1 MKNEEI
7 VAKLRESLINIS
19 SRMVEPLVASKYEH
33 VFILDKDISNCNES
47 IKIEV
52 TTQSNKNI
60 PQAVIEA
67 ETKTTTPPKGYSKK
81 INIDVTPMT
90 ISLIDDASFSEVA
103 KYISDLAYNLSDV
116 INEYVNIEALAELE
130 SNILMVS
137 RGLFDYTVILPESNT
152 SIDYRVVQE
161 VSDDD
166 NLYEVWTRFNGMIMY
181 AKSAH
186 SISGAISTIKDIYP
200 KNISE
205 CWWRLDLISLMTKL
219 FNVKEP
225 KIIDNKTYVE
235 YIGEFSLPTNRKID
249 CNCWLKVTK
258 SNINEQS
265 KLYIE
270 SNTLTPYISIKV
282 ALDGFDNIVGYAYN
296 AMNKIAGIIRILDT
310 MKIDDG
316 MTLYQL
322 LARACKPSAHIEIT
336 CHNSNMVLISYYEN
350 GKYNNIWVSFPSHNR
365 PNITIG
371 DNYEISE
378 ACDSL
383 EEAVIKTITEA
394 RKDK

>member
-33 VFILDKDISNCNES
+33 VFILDKDISDCNES

-60 PQAVIEA
+60 PQAIIRT
-67 ETKTTTPPKGYSKK
+67 ETKTTTPPKGYSKE
-81 INIDVTPMT
+81 ISIDTTPMI
-90 ISLIDDASFSEVA
+90 ISLIDDASFSEVS

-116 INEYVNIEALAELE
+116 INEYANIDALAELE
-130 SNILMVS
+130 SNVLMVN
-137 RGLFDYTVILPESNT
+137 RGLFEYTIILPETNT
-152 SIDYRVVQE
+152 SITYN
-161 VSDDD
+161 VSESDEE
-166 NLYEVWTRFNGMIMY
+166 NLYEVCTRFNGIIMY

-186 SISGAISTIKDIYP
+186 SISGAVSVIKDIYP

-350 GKYNNIWVSFPSHNR
+350 GKHNNIWVSFPSHNR

-383 EEAVIKTITEA
+383 EEAVLKVITEA

>member
-33 VFILDKDISNCNES
+33 VFILDKDISDCNES

-60 PQAVIEA
+60 PQAVIKT
-67 ETKTTTPPKGYSKK
+67 ETKTTTPPKGYSKE
-81 INIDVTPMT
+81 ISIDTTPMI

-103 KYISDLAYNLSDV
+103 KYISDLSYNLSDV
-116 INEYVNIEALAELE
+116 INEYTNIEALAELE

-137 RGLFDYTVILPESNT
+137 RGLFEYTIILPETNT
-152 SIDYRVVQE
+152 SITYN
-161 VSDDD
+161 VSESDEE
-166 NLYEVWTRFNGMIMY
+166 NLYEVCTRFNGMIMY

-186 SISGAISTIKDIYP
+186 SISGAVSVIKDIYP

-371 DNYEISE
+371 NNYEISE

-383 EEAVIKTITEA
+383 EEAVIKVITEA

>member
-33 VFILDKDISNCNES
+33 VFIIDKDIPDCNDT

-52 TTQSNKNI
+52 TIHSNKNI
-60 PQAVIEA
+60 PQAVIET
-67 ETKTTTPPKGYSKK
+67 ETKTTKPPKGYSKE
-81 INIDVTPMT
+81 INIDVTPT
-90 ISLIDDASFSEVA
+90 VVSLIDDASFSDVS
-103 KYISDLAYNLSDV
+103 KYISDLAYNLCDV
-116 INEYVNIEALAELE
+116 INEYDSVTALAELE

-137 RGLFDYTVILPESNT
+137 RGLYDYTIILPETNASISYSIIET
-152 SIDYRVVQE
+152 SCDE
-161 VSDDD
+161 S
-166 NLYEVWTRFNGMIMY
+166 LYEVWTRYNGQVVY
-181 AKSAH
+181 TKSAH
-186 SISGAISTIKDIYP
+186 SMVGAISKIKDIYP

-258 SNINEQS
+258 SNINEKS

-350 GKYNNIWVSFPSHNR
+350 GKYNDIWVSFPSHNR

-371 DNYEISE
+371 NNYETSE

-383 EEAVIKTITEA
+383 EEAVIKVITEA

>member
-7 VAKLRESLINIS
+7 VAKLREALINIS

-33 VFILDKDISNCNES
+33 VFILDKDISDCNES

-52 TTQSNKNI
+52 SIQSNKSI
-60 PQAVIEA
+60 PQAIIEA
-67 ETKTTTPPKGYSKK
+67 ETKTTTPPKGYSKE
-81 INIDVTPMT
+81 ISIDTTPMI

-116 INEYVNIEALAELE
+116 INEYANIEALAELE

-137 RGLFDYTVILPESNT
+137 RGLFDYTIILPETNT
-152 SIDYRVVQE
+152 SIDYRVQE
-161 VSDDD
+161 LSDDD
-166 NLYEVWTRFNGMIMY
+166 NLYEVYTRFNGMIMY

-186 SISGAISTIKDIYP
+186 SISGAVSVIKDIYP

-350 GKYNNIWVSFPSHNR
+350 GKYNNIWVSFPNHNR

-371 DNYEISE
+371 DNYETSE

-383 EEAVIKTITEA
+383 EEAVIKVITEA

>member
-33 VFILDKDISNCNES
+33 VFILDKDIPDCNDT

-52 TTQSNKNI
+52 TIQSNKNI
-60 PQAVIEA
+60 PQAVIET
-67 ETKTTTPPKGYSKK
+67 ETKTTKPPKGYSKE
-81 INIDVTPMT
+81 INIDVTPT
-90 ISLIDDASFSEVA
+90 VVSLIDDASFSDVS
-103 KYISDLAYNLSDV
+103 KYISDLAYNLCDV
-116 INEYVNIEALAELE
+116 INEYDSVTALAELE

-137 RGLFDYTVILPESNT
+137 RGLYDYTIILPETNASIYYSIIET
-152 SIDYRVVQE
+152 SCDE
-161 VSDDD
+161 S
-166 NLYEVWTRFNGMIMY
+166 LYEVCTRFNGQSIY
-181 AKSAH
+181 AKSVH
-186 SISGAISTIKDIYP
+186 SIVGAVSAIKDIYP
-200 KNISE
+200 KDISE

-258 SNINEQS
+258 SNINEKS

-350 GKYNNIWVSFPSHNR
+350 GKYNDIWVSFPSHNR

-371 DNYEISE
+371 NNYETSE

-383 EEAVIKTITEA
+383 EEAVIKAITEA

>member
-33 VFILDKDISNCNES
+33 VFILDKDISDCNES

-52 TTQSNKNI
+52 TIQSNKNI
-60 PQAVIEA
+60 PQAAIRT
-67 ETKTTTPPKGYSKK
+67 ETKTTTPPKGYSKE
-81 INIDVTPMT
+81 ISIDTTPMI
-90 ISLIDDASFSEVA
+90 ISLIDDASFSEVS

-116 INEYVNIEALAELE
+116 INEYANIDALAELE
-130 SNILMVS
+130 SNVLMVS
-137 RGLFDYTVILPESNT
+137 RGLFEYTIILPETNT
-152 SIDYRVVQE
+152 SITYN
-161 VSDDD
+161 VSESDEE
-166 NLYEVWTRFNGMIMY
+166 NLYEVCTRFNGIIMY

-186 SISGAISTIKDIYP
+186 SISGAISVIKDICP
-200 KNISE
+200 KDISE

-322 LARACKPSAHIEIT
+322 LARSCKPSAHIEIA

-350 GKYNNIWVSFPSHNR
+350 GKYNNIWVSFPSHNK

-371 DNYEISE
+371 NNYEISE
-378 ACDSL
+378 SCDSL
-383 EEAVIKTITEA
+383 EEAVIKVITEA
-394 RKDK
+394 REAK

>member
-33 VFILDKDISNCNES
+33 VFILDKDIPDCNDTTKIVVS
-47 IKIEV
+47 IH
-52 TTQSNKNI
+52 SNKHI

-67 ETKTTTPPKGYSKK
+67 ETKTTTPPKGYSKE
-81 INIDVTPMT
+81 ITIDTTPMI

-116 INEYVNIEALAELE
+116 INEYTNIEALAELE

-137 RGLFDYTVILPESNT
+137 RGLFDYTIILPETNT
-152 SIDYRVVQE
+152 SIDYRVQE
-161 VSDDD
+161 LSEDE

-296 AMNKIAGIIRILDT
+296 TMNKIAGIIRILDT
-310 MKIDDG
+310 MKIDNG

-322 LARACKPSAHIEIT
+322 LARTSAPSAHIEIT

-371 DNYEISE
+371 NNYEISE

-383 EEAVIKTITEA
+383 EEAVLKVITEA

>member
-7 VAKLRESLINIS
+7 VAKLREALINIC
-19 SRMVEPLVASKYEH
+19 SRMVEPLVATKHEH
-33 VFILDKDISNCNES
+33 VFILDKDIPDCNDT

-60 PQAVIEA
+60 PQAIIRT
-67 ETKTTTPPKGYSKK
+67 ETKTTTPPKGYSKE
-81 INIDVTPMT
+81 ITIDTTPMI
-90 ISLIDDASFSEVA
+90 ISLIDDASFSEVS

-116 INEYVNIEALAELE
+116 INEYANIEALAELE
-130 SNILMVS
+130 SNILIVS
-137 RGLFDYTVILPESNT
+137 RGLFEYTIILPETNT
-152 SIDYRVVQE
+152 SITYN
-161 VSDDD
+161 VSESNEE
-166 NLYEVWTRFNGMIMY
+166 NLYEVCTRFNGIIMY

-186 SISGAISTIKDIYP
+186 SISGAISVIKDIYP

-205 CWWRLDLISLMTKL
+205 CWWRLDLISLMAKL

-225 KIIDNKTYVE
+225 KILDNKTYVE

-249 CNCWLKVTK
+249 CNCWLKVSK

-322 LARACKPSAHIEIT
+322 LARITPSAHIEIT
-336 CHNSNMVLISYYEN
+336 CHNSNMVLVSYYGN
-350 GKYNNIWVSFPSHNR
+350 GKHHDIWVSFPNHNS

-371 DNYEISE
+371 NNYETSE
-378 ACDSL
+378 SCDSL
-383 EEAVIKTITEA
+383 EEAVIKVITEA
-394 RKDK
+394 REAK

>member
-7 VAKLRESLINIS
+7 VVKLRESLINIS

-33 VFILDKDISNCNES
+33 VFILDKDISDCNES

-52 TTQSNKNI
+52 TTQSNKSI
-60 PQAVIEA
+60 PQAIIEA

-90 ISLIDDASFSEVA
+90 ISLIDDASFSEVS
-103 KYISDLAYNLSDV
+103 KYISDLSYNLSDV

-130 SNILMVS
+130 SSILMVS

-383 EEAVIKTITEA
+383 EEAVIKVITEA

>member
-7 VAKLRESLINIS
+7 VAKLREALINIS

-33 VFILDKDISNCNES
+33 VFILDKDISDCNES

-52 TTQSNKNI
+52 SVQSNKNI
-60 PQAVIEA
+60 PQAIIRT
-67 ETKTTTPPKGYSKK
+67 ETKTTTPPKGYSKE
-81 INIDVTPMT
+81 IAIDTTPMI

-116 INEYVNIEALAELE
+116 INEYANIEALAELE

-137 RGLFDYTVILPESNT
+137 RGLFDYTIILPETNT
-152 SIDYRVVQE
+152 SIDYRVQE
-161 VSDDD
+161 LSEDD

-186 SISGAISTIKDIYP
+186 SISGAVSVIKDIYP

-249 CNCWLKVTK
+249 CNCWLKVAK

-371 DNYEISE
+371 NNYEISE
-378 ACDSL
+378 SCDSL

>member
-7 VAKLRESLINIS
+7 VAKLREALINIC
-19 SRMVEPLVASKYEH
+19 SRMVEPLVATKHEH
-33 VFILDKDISNCNES
+33 VFILDKDISDCNES

-60 PQAVIEA
+60 PQAIIRT
-67 ETKTTTPPKGYSKK
+67 ETKTTTPPKGYSKE
-81 INIDVTPMT
+81 ITIDTTPMI
-90 ISLIDDASFSEVA
+90 ISLIDDASFSEVS

-116 INEYVNIEALAELE
+116 INEYANIDALAELE
-130 SNILMVS
+130 SNVLMVS
-137 RGLFDYTVILPESNT
+137 RGLFEYTIILPETNT
-152 SIDYRVVQE
+152 SITYN
-161 VSDDD
+161 VSESDEE

-186 SISGAISTIKDIYP
+186 SISGAISVIKDICP
-200 KNISE
+200 KDISE

-225 KIIDNKTYVE
+225 KIIDNKTYIE

-270 SNTLTPYISIKV
+270 STTLTPYISIKV

-322 LARACKPSAHIEIT
+322 LARTTPSAHIEIT
-336 CHNSNMVLISYYEN
+336 CHNSNMVLVSYYGN
-350 GKYNNIWVSFPSHNR
+350 GKHHDIWVSFPNHNT

-371 DNYEISE
+371 NNYEISE
-378 ACDSL
+378 SCDSL
-383 EEAVIKTITEA
+383 EEAVFKVITEA

>member
-33 VFILDKDISNCNES
+33 VFILDKDISDCNES

-52 TTQSNKNI
+52 TIQSNKNI
-60 PQAVIEA
+60 PQAVIKT
-67 ETKTTTPPKGYSKK
+67 ETKTTTPPKGYSKE
-81 INIDVTPMT
+81 INIDVTPT
-90 ISLIDDASFSEVA
+90 VVSLIDDASFSDVS
-103 KYISDLAYNLSDV
+103 KYISDLAYNLCDV
-116 INEYVNIEALAELE
+116 INEYDSVTALAELE

-137 RGLFDYTVILPESNT
+137 RGLYDYTIILPETNASISYSIIET
-152 SIDYRVVQE
+152 SCDE
-161 VSDDD
+161 S
-166 NLYEVWTRFNGMIMY
+166 LYEVCTRFNGQSIY
-181 AKSAH
+181 AKSVH
-186 SISGAISTIKDIYP
+186 SIVGAVSTIKDIYP
-200 KNISE
+200 KDISE

-225 KIIDNKTYVE
+225 KILDNKTYVE

-258 SNINEQS
+258 SNINEKS

-350 GKYNNIWVSFPSHNR
+350 GKYNDIWVSFPSHNR

-371 DNYEISE
+371 NNYETSE

-383 EEAVIKTITEA
+383 EEAVIKVITEA
-394 RKDK
+394 REDK

>member
-19 SRMVEPLVASKYEH
+19 SRMVEPLVATKYEH
-33 VFILDKDISNCNES
+33 VFILDKDISDCNES

-52 TTQSNKNI
+52 TIQSNKNI
-60 PQAVIEA
+60 PQAVIRP
-67 ETKTTTPPKGYSKK
+67 ETKTTTPPKGYSKE
-81 INIDVTPMT
+81 ISIDTTPMI

-116 INEYVNIEALAELE
+116 INEYANIEALAELE

-137 RGLFDYTVILPESNT
+137 RGLFEYTIILPETNT
-152 SIDYRVVQE
+152 SIIYN
-161 VSDDD
+161 VSESNEE
-166 NLYEVWTRFNGMIMY
+166 NLYEVCTRFNGIIMY

-186 SISGAISTIKDIYP
+186 SISGAISVIKDICP
-200 KNISE
+200 KDISE

-371 DNYEISE
+371 NNYETSE

-383 EEAVIKTITEA
+383 EEAVLKVITEA

>member
-33 VFILDKDISNCNES
+33 VFIIDKDIPDCNDT

-52 TTQSNKNI
+52 TIQSNKNI

-81 INIDVTPMT
+81 ININVTPMT
-90 ISLIDDASFSEVA
+90 ISLIDDASFSEIA

-116 INEYVNIEALAELE
+116 INEYANIEALAELE

-137 RGLFDYTVILPESNT
+137 RGLYDYTIILPETNASISYSIIET
-152 SIDYRVVQE
+152 SCDE
-161 VSDDD
+161 S
-166 NLYEVWTRFNGMIMY
+166 LYEVCTRFNGQSIY
-181 AKSAH
+181 AKSVH
-186 SISGAISTIKDIYP
+186 SIVGAVSAIKDIYP
-200 KNISE
+200 KDISE

-225 KIIDNKTYVE
+225 KILDNKTYVE

-258 SNINEQS
+258 SNINEKS

-350 GKYNNIWVSFPSHNR
+350 GKYNDIWVSFPSHNR

-371 DNYEISE
+371 NNYETSE

-383 EEAVIKTITEA
+383 EEAVIKAITEA

>member
-33 VFILDKDISNCNES
+33 VFILDKDISDCNES

-60 PQAVIEA
+60 PQAVIKT
-67 ETKTTTPPKGYSKK
+67 ETKTTTPPKGHSKE
-81 INIDVTPMT
+81 ITIDTTPMI

-116 INEYVNIEALAELE
+116 INEYGNIEALAELE
-130 SNILMVS
+130 SSILMVS
-137 RGLFDYTVILPESNT
+137 RGLFDYIIILPESNT
-152 SIDYRVVQE
+152 SIDYRVQE
-161 VSDDD
+161 LSDEE
-166 NLYEVWTRFNGMIMY
+166 NLYEVWTRFNGMIVY

-186 SISGAISTIKDIYP
+186 SIPGAVSVIKDIYP

-265 KLYIE
+265 NLYIE

-350 GKYNNIWVSFPSHNR
+350 GKHNNIWVSFPSHNR

-383 EEAVIKTITEA
+383 EEAVIKVITEA
-394 RKDK
+394 REAK

>member
-7 VAKLRESLINIS
+7 VAKLRESLINIC
-19 SRMVEPLVASKYEH
+19 SRMVEPLVATKHEH
-33 VFILDKDISNCNES
+33 VFILDKDISDCNES

-52 TTQSNKNI
+52 TIQSNKNI
-60 PQAVIEA
+60 PQAVIRT
-67 ETKTTTPPKGYSKK
+67 ETKTTTPPKGYSKE
-81 INIDVTPMT
+81 ITIDTTPMI

-103 KYISDLAYNLSDV
+103 KYISDLVYNLSDV
-116 INEYVNIEALAELE
+116 INEYANIDALAELE
-130 SNILMVS
+130 SNVLMVS
-137 RGLFDYTVILPESNT
+137 RGLFEYTIILPETNT
-152 SIDYRVVQE
+152 SITYN
-161 VSDDD
+161 VSESDEE
-166 NLYEVWTRFNGMIMY
+166 NLYEVCTRFNGIIMY

-186 SISGAISTIKDIYP
+186 SISGAISVIKDICP
-200 KNISE
+200 KDISE

-219 FNVKEP
+219 FNVREP
-225 KIIDNKTYVE
+225 KILDNKTYIE

-270 SNTLTPYISIKV
+270 STTLTPYISIKV

-322 LARACKPSAHIEIT
+322 LARITPSAHIEIT

-350 GKYNNIWVSFPSHNR
+350 GKYNNIWVSFPNHNK

-371 DNYEISE
+371 NNYEISE

-383 EEAVIKTITEA
+383 EEAVIKVITEA
-394 RKDK
+394 REAK

>member
-33 VFILDKDISNCNES
+33 VFILDKDISDCNES

-52 TTQSNKNI
+52 TIQSNKNI
-60 PQAVIEA
+60 PQAVIIT
-67 ETKTTTPPKGYSKK
+67 ETKTTTPPKGYSKE
-81 INIDVTPMT
+81 ITIDTTPMI

-116 INEYVNIEALAELE
+116 INEYTNIEALAELE

-137 RGLFDYTVILPESNT
+137 RGLFEYIIILPETNT
-152 SIDYRVVQE
+152 SITYN
-161 VSDDD
+161 VSESDEE

-181 AKSAH
+181 AKSTH
-186 SISGAISTIKDIYP
+186 SISGAVSVIKDIYP

-225 KIIDNKTYVE
+225 KILDNKTYIE

-258 SNINEQS
+258 SNINEYS

-350 GKYNNIWVSFPSHNR
+350 GKYNNIWVSFPNHNR

-371 DNYEISE
+371 NSYEISE

-383 EEAVIKTITEA
+383 EEAVIKVITEA
-394 RKDK
+394 REDK

>member
-7 VAKLRESLINIS
+7 VAKLREALINIS
-19 SRMVEPLVASKYEH
+19 ARMVEPLVAAKHEH
-33 VFILDKDISNCNES
+33 VFILDKDISDCNES

-60 PQAVIEA
+60 PQAIIRT
-67 ETKTTTPPKGYSKK
+67 ETKTTTPPKGYSKE
-81 INIDVTPMT
+81 ITIDTTPMI
-90 ISLIDDASFSEVA
+90 ISLIDDASFSEVS

-116 INEYVNIEALAELE
+116 INEYANIDALAELE
-130 SNILMVS
+130 SNVLMVS
-137 RGLFDYTVILPESNT
+137 RGLFEYTIILPETNT
-152 SIDYRVVQE
+152 SITYN
-161 VSDDD
+161 VSESDEE
-166 NLYEVWTRFNGMIMY
+166 NLYEVCTRFNGIIMY

-186 SISGAISTIKDIYP
+186 SISGAISVIKDIYP

-225 KIIDNKTYVE
+225 KILDNKTYIE

-322 LARACKPSAHIEIT
+322 LARITPSAHIEIT
-336 CHNSNMVLISYYEN
+336 CHNSNMVLVSYYGN
-350 GKYNNIWVSFPSHNR
+350 GKHHDIWVSFPNHNS

-371 DNYEISE
+371 NNYETSE
-378 ACDSL
+378 SCDSL
-383 EEAVIKTITEA
+383 EEAVIKVITEA

>member
-7 VAKLRESLINIS
+7 VAKLREALINIC
-19 SRMVEPLVASKYEH
+19 SRMVEPLVATKHEH
-33 VFILDKDISNCNES
+33 VFILDKDISDCNES

-52 TTQSNKNI
+52 TIQSNKNI
-60 PQAVIEA
+60 PQAVIRT
-67 ETKTTTPPKGYSKK
+67 ETKTTTPPKGYNKE
-81 INIDVTPMT
+81 ITIDTTPMI
-90 ISLIDDASFSEVA
+90 ISLIDDASFSEVS

-116 INEYVNIEALAELE
+116 INEYANIDALAELE
-130 SNILMVS
+130 SNVLMVS
-137 RGLFDYTVILPESNT
+137 RGLFEYTIILPETNT
-152 SIDYRVVQE
+152 SITYNISE
-161 VSDDD
+161 SDEE
-166 NLYEVWTRFNGMIMY
+166 NLYEVCTRFNGIIMY

-186 SISGAISTIKDIYP
+186 SISGAISVIKDICP
-200 KNISE
+200 KDISE

-225 KIIDNKTYVE
+225 KILDNKTYVE

-336 CHNSNMVLISYYEN
+336 CHNSNMVLVSYYGN
-350 GKYNNIWVSFPSHNR
+350 GKHHDIWVSFPNHNS

-371 DNYEISE
+371 NNYETSE
-378 ACDSL
+378 SCDSL
-383 EEAVIKTITEA
+383 EEAVIKVITEA
-394 RKDK
+394 REDK

>member
-33 VFILDKDISNCNES
+33 VFILDKDISDCNES

-60 PQAVIEA
+60 PQAIIRT
-67 ETKTTTPPKGYSKK
+67 ETKTTTPPKGYSKE
-81 INIDVTPMT
+81 ITIDTTPMI
-90 ISLIDDASFSEVA
+90 ISLIDDASFSEVS

-116 INEYVNIEALAELE
+116 INEYANIDALAELE
-130 SNILMVS
+130 SNVLMVS
-137 RGLFDYTVILPESNT
+137 RGLFEYTIILPETNT
-152 SIDYRVVQE
+152 SITYN
-161 VSDDD
+161 VSESDEE
-166 NLYEVWTRFNGMIMY
+166 NLYEVCTRFNGIIMY

-186 SISGAISTIKDIYP
+186 SISGAISVIKDIYP

-225 KIIDNKTYVE
+225 KILDNKTYIE

-322 LARACKPSAHIEIT
+322 LARITPSAHIEIT
-336 CHNSNMVLISYYEN
+336 CHNSNMVLVSYYGN
-350 GKYNNIWVSFPSHNR
+350 GKHHDIWVSFPNHNS

-371 DNYEISE
+371 NNYETSE
-378 ACDSL
+378 SCDSL
-383 EEAVIKTITEA
+383 EEAVIKVITEA

>member
-33 VFILDKDISNCNES
+33 VFILDKDISDCNES

-52 TTQSNKNI
+52 TIQSNKNI
-60 PQAVIEA
+60 PQAVIKT
-67 ETKTTTPPKGYSKK
+67 ETKTTTPPKGYSKE
-81 INIDVTPMT
+81 ITIDATPMI

-116 INEYVNIEALAELE
+116 INEYANIEALAELE

-137 RGLFDYTVILPESNT
+137 RGLFEYTIILPETNT
-152 SIDYRVVQE
+152 SITYN
-161 VSDDD
+161 VSESDEE
-166 NLYEVWTRFNGMIMY
+166 NLYEVCTRFNGIIMY

-186 SISGAISTIKDIYP
+186 SISGAISVIKDICP
-200 KNISE
+200 KDISE

-225 KIIDNKTYVE
+225 KILDNKTYIE

-322 LARACKPSAHIEIT
+322 LARTCKPSAHIEIT

-383 EEAVIKTITEA
+383 EEAVLKVITEA

>member
-33 VFILDKDISNCNES
+33 VFILDKDISDCNES

-52 TTQSNKNI
+52 AIQSNKNI
-60 PQAVIEA
+60 PQAVIKT
-67 ETKTTTPPKGYSKK
+67 ETKTTTPPKGYSKE
-81 INIDVTPMT
+81 ITIDTTPMI

-116 INEYVNIEALAELE
+116 INEYANIEALAELE

-137 RGLFDYTVILPESNT
+137 RELFEYTIILPETNT
-152 SIDYRVVQE
+152 SITYN
-161 VSDDD
+161 VSESDEE
-166 NLYEVWTRFNGMIMY
+166 NLYEVCTRFNGIIMY

-186 SISGAISTIKDIYP
+186 SISGAVSVIKDIYP

-383 EEAVIKTITEA
+383 EEAVIKVITEA

>member
-7 VAKLRESLINIS
+7 VAKLREALINIS
-19 SRMVEPLVASKYEH
+19 ARMVEPLVAAKHEH
-33 VFILDKDISNCNES
+33 VFILDKDIPDCNDT
-47 IKIEV
+47 IKIV
-52 TTQSNKNI
+52 VSINSNKHI
-60 PQAVIEA
+60 PQAVIDV
-67 ETKTTTPPKGYSKK
+67 ETKTTKPPKGYSKE
-81 INIDVTPMT
+81 INIDVTPMI

-116 INEYVNIEALAELE
+116 INEYGNIEALAELE
-130 SNILMVS
+130 SNILMIN
-137 RGLFDYTVILPESNT
+137 RGLFEYTVILPETNT
-152 SIDYRVVQE
+152 CIIYN
-161 VSDDD
+161 VSEFSDSD
-166 NLYEVWTRFNGMIMY
+166 NLYEVYTRFNGQVVY

-186 SISGAISTIKDIYP
+186 SIVGAISIIKDICP

-205 CWWRLDLISLMTKL
+205 CWWRLDLVSLMTKL

-225 KIIDNKTYVE
+225 KILDNKTYIE

-270 SNTLTPYISIKV
+270 STTLTPYISIKV

-310 MKIDDG
+310 MKINDG

-322 LARACKPSAHIEIT
+322 LARITPSAHIEIT
-336 CHNSNMVLISYYEN
+336 CHNSNMVLVSYYGN
-350 GKYNNIWVSFPSHNR
+350 GKHHDIWVSFPSHNS

-371 DNYEISE
+371 NNYETSE
-378 ACDSL
+378 SCDSL
-383 EEAVIKTITEA
+383 EEAVIKVITEA
-394 RKDK
+394 RKAK

>member
-7 VAKLRESLINIS
+7 VAKLREALINIC
-19 SRMVEPLVASKYEH
+19 SRMAEPLVASKYEH
-33 VFILDKDISNCNES
+33 VFILDKDISDCNES

-52 TTQSNKNI
+52 TIQSNKNI
-60 PQAVIEA
+60 PQAVIRT
-67 ETKTTTPPKGYSKK
+67 ETKTTTPPKGYSKE
-81 INIDVTPMT
+81 ITIDTAPMI

-116 INEYVNIEALAELE
+116 INEYDGVTALAELE
-130 SNILMVS
+130 SNILMIN
-137 RGLFDYTVILPESNT
+137 RGLFEYTIILPETNT
-152 SIDYRVVQE
+152 SITYN
-161 VSDDD
+161 VSESDEE
-166 NLYEVWTRFNGMIMY
+166 NLYEVCTRFNGIIMY

-186 SISGAISTIKDIYP
+186 SISGAISVIKDICP
-200 KNISE
+200 KDISE

-225 KIIDNKTYVE
+225 KILDNKTYVE

-270 SNTLTPYISIKV
+270 STTLTPYISIKV

-296 AMNKIAGIIRILDT
+296 VMNKIAGIIRILDT

-322 LARACKPSAHIEIT
+322 LARITPSAHIEIT
-336 CHNSNMVLISYYEN
+336 CHNSNMVLVSYYGN
-350 GKYNNIWVSFPSHNR
+350 GKHHDIWVSFPNHNT

-371 DNYEISE
+371 NNYETSE
-378 ACDSL
+378 SCDSL
-383 EEAVIKTITEA
+383 EEAVIKVITEA

>member
-33 VFILDKDISNCNES
+33 VFILDKDISDCNES

-52 TTQSNKNI
+52 SIQSNKNI
-60 PQAVIEA
+60 PQAIIEA

-116 INEYVNIEALAELE
+116 INEYANIEALAELE

-137 RGLFDYTVILPESNT
+137 RGLFDYTIILPETNT
-152 SIDYRVVQE
+152 SIDYRVQE
-161 VSDDD
+161 VSEDE

-186 SISGAISTIKDIYP
+186 SISGAVSVIKDIYP

-258 SNINEQS
+258 SNINE
-265 KLYIE
+265 
-270 SNTLTPYISIKV
+270 PV
-282 ALDGFDNIVGYAYN
+282 
-296 AMNKIAGIIRILDT
+296 
-310 MKIDDG
+310 
-316 MTLYQL
+316 
-322 LARACKPSAHIEIT
+322 
-336 CHNSNMVLISYYEN
+336 
-350 GKYNNIWVSFPSHNR
+350 
-365 PNITIG
+365 
-371 DNYEISE
+371 
-378 ACDSL
+378 
-383 EEAVIKTITEA
+383 
-394 RKDK
+394 

>member
-19 SRMVEPLVASKYEH
+19 SRMVEPLVATKYEH
-33 VFILDKDISNCNES
+33 VFILDKDISDCNES

-60 PQAVIEA
+60 PQAVIKT
-67 ETKTTTPPKGYSKK
+67 ETKTTTPPKGYSKE
-81 INIDVTPMT
+81 ITIDTTPMI

-103 KYISDLAYNLSDV
+103 KYISDLSYNLSDV
-116 INEYVNIEALAELE
+116 INEYTNIEALAELE

-137 RGLFDYTVILPESNT
+137 RGLFDYTIILPETNT
-152 SIDYRVVQE
+152 SIDYRVQE
-161 VSDDD
+161 LSEEE
-166 NLYEVWTRFNGMIMY
+166 NLYEVWTRFNGQVVY

-186 SISGAISTIKDIYP
+186 SMIGAISKIKDICP

-350 GKYNNIWVSFPSHNR
+350 GKYNNIWVSFPSHNK

-371 DNYEISE
+371 NNYEISE

-383 EEAVIKTITEA
+383 EEAVLKVITEA

>member
-7 VAKLRESLINIS
+7 VVKLRESLINIS
-19 SRMVEPLVASKYEH
+19 RRMVEPLVASKYEH
-33 VFILDKDISNCNES
+33 VFILDKDISDCNES

-52 TTQSNKNI
+52 TIQSNKNI
-60 PQAVIEA
+60 PQAIIRT
-67 ETKTTTPPKGYSKK
+67 ETKTTTPPKGYSKE
-81 INIDVTPMT
+81 IAIDTTPMI

-116 INEYVNIEALAELE
+116 INEYANIEALAELE
-130 SNILMVS
+130 LNILMVS
-137 RGLFDYTVILPESNT
+137 RGLFDYTIILPETNT
-152 SIDYRVVQE
+152 SIDYRVQE
-161 VSDDD
+161 LSEDD
-166 NLYEVWTRFNGMIMY
+166 NLYEVYTRFNGQVIY

-186 SISGAISTIKDIYP
+186 SIIGAISTIKDIYP

-258 SNINEQS
+258 NNINEQS

-322 LARACKPSAHIEIT
+322 LARACKPSAHIEIA
-336 CHNSNMVLISYYEN
+336 CHNSNMVIISYYEN

-371 DNYEISE
+371 NNYETSE

-383 EEAVIKTITEA
+383 EEAVLKVITEA

>member
-33 VFILDKDISNCNES
+33 VFILDKDISDCNES

-52 TTQSNKNI
+52 TIQSNKNI
-60 PQAVIEA
+60 PQAAIRT
-67 ETKTTTPPKGYSKK
+67 ETKTTTPPKGYSKE
-81 INIDVTPMT
+81 ITIDTTPMI
-90 ISLIDDASFSEVA
+90 ISLIDDASFSEVS

-116 INEYVNIEALAELE
+116 INEYANIDALAELE
-130 SNILMVS
+130 SNVLMVS
-137 RGLFDYTVILPESNT
+137 RGLFEYTIILPETNT
-152 SIDYRVVQE
+152 SITYN
-161 VSDDD
+161 VSESDEE
-166 NLYEVWTRFNGMIMY
+166 NLYEVCTRFNGIIMY

-186 SISGAISTIKDIYP
+186 SISGAISVIKDIYP

-225 KIIDNKTYVE
+225 KILDNKTYIE

-322 LARACKPSAHIEIT
+322 LARITPSAHIEIT
-336 CHNSNMVLISYYEN
+336 CHNSNMVLVSYYGN
-350 GKYNNIWVSFPSHNR
+350 GKHHDIWVSFPNHNS

-371 DNYEISE
+371 NNYETSE
-378 ACDSL
+378 SCDSL
-383 EEAVIKTITEA
+383 EEAVIKVITEA

>member
-7 VAKLRESLINIS
+7 VAKLREALINIC
-19 SRMVEPLVASKYEH
+19 SRMVEPLVATKHEH
-33 VFILDKDISNCNES
+33 VFILDKDISDCNES

-52 TTQSNKNI
+52 SIQSNKNI
-60 PQAVIEA
+60 PQAVIRT
-67 ETKTTTPPKGYSKK
+67 ETKTTTPPKGYSKE
-81 INIDVTPMT
+81 ITIDTTPMI
-90 ISLIDDASFSEVA
+90 ISLIDDASFSEVS

-116 INEYVNIEALAELE
+116 INEYANIDALAELE
-130 SNILMVS
+130 SNVLMVS
-137 RGLFDYTVILPESNT
+137 RGLFEYTIILPETNT
-152 SIDYRVVQE
+152 SITYN
-161 VSDDD
+161 VSESDEE
-166 NLYEVWTRFNGMIMY
+166 NLYEVCTRFNGIIMY

-186 SISGAISTIKDIYP
+186 SISGAISVIKDIYP

-225 KIIDNKTYVE
+225 KILDNKTYIE

-350 GKYNNIWVSFPSHNR
+350 GKYNNIWVSFPSHNK

-371 DNYEISE
+371 NNYETSE

-383 EEAVIKTITEA
+383 EEAVLKVITEA

>member
-33 VFILDKDISNCNES
+33 VFILDKDISDCNES

-52 TTQSNKNI
+52 TIQSNKNI

-67 ETKTTTPPKGYSKK
+67 ETKTTTPPKGYSKE
-81 INIDVTPMT
+81 INIDVTPT
-90 ISLIDDASFSEVA
+90 VVSLIDDASFSDVS
-103 KYISDLAYNLSDV
+103 KYISDLAYNLCDV
-116 INEYVNIEALAELE
+116 INEYDSVTALAELE

-137 RGLFDYTVILPESNT
+137 RGLYDYTIILPETNASISYSIIET
-152 SIDYRVVQE
+152 SCDE
-161 VSDDD
+161 S
-166 NLYEVWTRFNGMIMY
+166 LYEVCTRFNGQSIY
-181 AKSAH
+181 AKSVH
-186 SISGAISTIKDIYP
+186 SIVGAVSAIKDIYP
-200 KNISE
+200 KDISE

-371 DNYEISE
+371 NNYETSE

-383 EEAVIKTITEA
+383 EEAVIKVITEA

>member
-7 VAKLRESLINIS
+7 VAKLREALINIC

-33 VFILDKDISNCNES
+33 VFILDKDISDCNES

-52 TTQSNKNI
+52 TIQSNKNI
-60 PQAVIEA
+60 PQAVIRT
-67 ETKTTTPPKGYSKK
+67 ETKTTTPPKGYSKE
-81 INIDVTPMT
+81 ITIDTTPMI
-90 ISLIDDASFSEVA
+90 ISLIDDASFSEVS

-116 INEYVNIEALAELE
+116 INEYANIDALAELE
-130 SNILMVS
+130 SNVLMVS
-137 RGLFDYTVILPESNT
+137 RGLFEYTIILPETNT
-152 SIDYRVVQE
+152 SITYN
-161 VSDDD
+161 VSESNEE
-166 NLYEVWTRFNGMIMY
+166 NLYEVCTRFNGIIMY

-186 SISGAISTIKDIYP
+186 SISGAISIIKDICP
-200 KNISE
+200 KDISE

-225 KIIDNKTYVE
+225 KILDNKTYVE

-310 MKIDDG
+310 MKIDDS

-322 LARACKPSAHIEIT
+322 LARITPSAHIEIT
-336 CHNSNMVLISYYEN
+336 CHNSNMVLVSYYGN
-350 GKYNNIWVSFPSHNR
+350 GKHHDIWVSFPNHNT

-371 DNYEISE
+371 NNYGTSE
-378 ACDSL
+378 SCDSL
-383 EEAVIKTITEA
+383 EEAVLKVITEA

>member
-33 VFILDKDISNCNES
+33 VFILDKDISDCNES

-52 TTQSNKNI
+52 SIQSNKNI

-116 INEYVNIEALAELE
+116 INEYTNIEALAELE

-137 RGLFDYTVILPESNT
+137 RGLFDYTIILPETNT
-152 SIDYRVVQE
+152 SIDYRVQE
-161 VSDDD
+161 LSEDD

-186 SISGAISTIKDIYP
+186 SISGAVSVIKDIYP

-322 LARACKPSAHIEIT
+322 LARTCKPSAHIEIT

-383 EEAVIKTITEA
+383 EEAVLKVITEA

>member
-33 VFILDKDISNCNES
+33 VFILDKDISDCNES

-52 TTQSNKNI
+52 TIQSNKNI
-60 PQAVIEA
+60 PQAVIRT

-81 INIDVTPMT
+81 ININVTPMI

-116 INEYVNIEALAELE
+116 INEYTNIEALAELE
-130 SNILMVS
+130 SNVLMVS
-137 RGLFDYTVILPESNT
+137 RGLFEYTIILPETNT
-152 SIDYRVVQE
+152 SITYN
-161 VSDDD
+161 VSESDEE
-166 NLYEVWTRFNGMIMY
+166 NLYEVCTRFNGIIMY

-186 SISGAISTIKDIYP
+186 SISGAISVIKDICP
-200 KNISE
+200 KDISE

-225 KIIDNKTYVE
+225 KILDNKTYIE

-282 ALDGFDNIVGYAYN
+282 SLNGFDNIVGYAYN
-296 AMNKIAGIIRILDT
+296 TMNKIAGIIRILDT

-336 CHNSNMVLISYYEN
+336 CNNSDMILISYYEN
-350 GKYNNIWVSFPSHNR
+350 GNHHNIWLSFPNHNR
-365 PNITIG
+365 PSITIG
-371 DNYEISE
+371 NNYDISE
-378 ACDSL
+378 SCDSL
-383 EEAVIKTITEA
+383 EEAVIKVITEA
-394 RKDK
+394 REDK

>member
-7 VAKLRESLINIS
+7 VAKLREALINIC
-19 SRMVEPLVASKYEH
+19 SRMVEPLVATKHEH
-33 VFILDKDISNCNES
+33 VFILDKDIFDCNES

-52 TTQSNKNI
+52 TIQSNKNI
-60 PQAVIEA
+60 PQAVIRT
-67 ETKTTTPPKGYSKK
+67 ETKTTTPPKGYSKE
-81 INIDVTPMT
+81 ITIDTTPMI

-103 KYISDLAYNLSDV
+103 KYISDLVYNLSDV
-116 INEYVNIEALAELE
+116 INEYANIDALAELE
-130 SNILMVS
+130 SNVLMVS
-137 RGLFDYTVILPESNT
+137 RGLFEYTIILPETNT
-152 SIDYRVVQE
+152 SITYN
-161 VSDDD
+161 VSESDEE
-166 NLYEVWTRFNGMIMY
+166 NLYEVCTRFNGIIMY

-186 SISGAISTIKDIYP
+186 SISGAISVIKDICP
-200 KNISE
+200 KDISE

-219 FNVKEP
+219 FNVREP
-225 KIIDNKTYVE
+225 KILDNKTYIE

-270 SNTLTPYISIKV
+270 STTLTPYISIKV

-322 LARACKPSAHIEIT
+322 LARITPSAHIEIT

-350 GKYNNIWVSFPSHNR
+350 GKYNNIWVSFPNHNK

-371 DNYEISE
+371 NNYEISE

-383 EEAVIKTITEA
+383 EEAVIKVITEA
-394 RKDK
+394 REAK

>member
-7 VAKLRESLINIS
+7 VAKLREALINIC
-19 SRMVEPLVASKYEH
+19 SRMVEPLVATKHEH
-33 VFILDKDISNCNES
+33 VFILDKDIPDCNDT
-47 IKIEV
+47 IKIV
-52 TTQSNKNI
+52 VSINSNKHI
-60 PQAVIEA
+60 PQAVIEI
-67 ETKTTTPPKGYSKK
+67 ETKTTKPPKGYSKE
-81 INIDVTPMT
+81 INIDVAPMI

-116 INEYVNIEALAELE
+116 INEYTNIEALAELE

-137 RGLFDYTVILPESNT
+137 RGLFDYTIILPETNT
-152 SIDYRVVQE
+152 SITYNVLE
-161 VSDDD
+161 SNEE

-181 AKSAH
+181 AKSVH
-186 SISGAISTIKDIYP
+186 SISGAVSVIKDIYP

-270 SNTLTPYISIKV
+270 STTLTPYISIKV
-282 ALDGFDNIVGYAYN
+282 ALDGFDNIIGYAYN

-322 LARACKPSAHIEIT
+322 LARITPSAHIEIT

-350 GKYNNIWVSFPSHNR
+350 GNYNNIWVSFPSHNK

-371 DNYEISE
+371 NNYEISE

-383 EEAVIKTITEA
+383 EDAVLKVITEA
-394 RKDK
+394 RKAK

>member
-7 VAKLRESLINIS
+7 VAKLREALINIS
-19 SRMVEPLVASKYEH
+19 SRMVEPLVATTKCEH
-33 VFILDKDISNCNES
+33 VFILDKDISDCNES
-47 IKIEV
+47 IAIEV
-52 TTQSNKNI
+52 TIQSNKNI
-60 PQAVIEA
+60 PQAVIRT
-67 ETKTTTPPKGYSKK
+67 ETKTTRPPKGYSKE
-81 INIDVTPMT
+81 ITIDTTPMI

-116 INEYVNIEALAELE
+116 INEYGNIEALAELE

-137 RGLFDYTVILPESNT
+137 RGLFDYTIILPETNT
-152 SIDYRVVQE
+152 CIIYNVLE
-161 VSDDD
+161 FSDND
-166 NLYEVWTRFNGMIMY
+166 NLYEVYTRFNGQVVY

-186 SISGAISTIKDIYP
+186 SIVGAASIIKDICP
-200 KNISE
+200 KDISE

-225 KIIDNKTYVE
+225 KILDNKTYIE

-322 LARACKPSAHIEIT
+322 LARTCKPSAHIEIT
-336 CHNSNMVLISYYEN
+336 CHNSNMVLVSYYEN

-371 DNYEISE
+371 NNYETSE
-378 ACDSL
+378 SCDSL
-383 EEAVIKTITEA
+383 EEAVIKVITEA
-394 RKDK
+394 RENK

>member
-7 VAKLRESLINIS
+7 VAKLREALVSNCGRI
-19 SRMVEPLVASKYEH
+19 VEPLDASKYEH
-33 VFILDKDISNCNES
+33 VFIIDKDIPDCNDT

-52 TTQSNKNI
+52 TIQSNKNI
-60 PQAVIEA
+60 PQAVIET
-67 ETKTTTPPKGYSKK
+67 ETKTTKPPKGYSKE
-81 INIDVTPMT
+81 INIDVTPT
-90 ISLIDDASFSEVA
+90 VVSLIDDASFSEVSR
-103 KYISDLAYNLSDV
+103 YISDLAYNLCDV
-116 INEYVNIEALAELE
+116 INEYDSVTALAELE

-137 RGLFDYTVILPESNT
+137 HGLYDYTIILPETNT
-152 SIDYRVVQE
+152 SINYNVIE
-161 VSDDD
+161 SDEDSV
-166 NLYEVWTRFNGMIMY
+166 YGVWTRFNGMIMY

-186 SISGAISTIKDIYP
+186 SISGAVSAIKDIYP
-200 KNISE
+200 KDISE

-225 KIIDNKTYVE
+225 KILDNKTYVE

-249 CNCWLKVTK
+249 CNCWLKVAK

-371 DNYEISE
+371 NNYEISE

-383 EEAVIKTITEA
+383 EEAVIKVITEA